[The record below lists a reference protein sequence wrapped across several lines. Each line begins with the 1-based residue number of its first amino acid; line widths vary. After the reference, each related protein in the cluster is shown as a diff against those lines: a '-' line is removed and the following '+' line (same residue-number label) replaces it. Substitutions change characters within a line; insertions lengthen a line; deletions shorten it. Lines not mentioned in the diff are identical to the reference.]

1 MLTANTSYQLRVACA
16 VHDNEFAEQ
25 RLRIQETSSHR
36 PLLLPPCTENNFSD
50 SPKSKKAN

>member
-1 MLTANTSYQLRVACA
+1 MLTANISYQLRVACA

-36 PLLLPPCTENNFSD
+36 PLLFPPVHRKQFFGFV
-50 SPKSKKAN
+50 KK